1 MKIFLDPLDKER
13 VEKKIDAMAQIYSK
27 LTTHKISI
35 HFSRPNSFQ
44 KKVLDAKKQ
53 WATSGI
59 ISSAFIAEVKFA
71 RLFSLSNTNP
81 LSNIDLYLILHQNS
95 MKS

>member
-53 WATSGI
+53 
-59 ISSAFIAEVKFA
+59 
-71 RLFSLSNTNP
+71 
-81 LSNIDLYLILHQNS
+81 
-95 MKS
+95 

>member
-1 MKIFLDPLDKER
+1 VTLDGKKHIKIFLDPLDKEKI
-13 VEKKIDAMAQIYSK
+13 EGKIDAVSSIYHK

-53 WATSGI
+53 
-59 ISSAFIAEVKFA
+59 
-71 RLFSLSNTNP
+71 
-81 LSNIDLYLILHQNS
+81 
-95 MKS
+95 

>member
-1 MKIFLDPLDKER
+1 MRIFLDPLDKEK

-35 HFSRPNSFQ
+35 AFSRPNSFQ

-53 WATSGI
+53 WAKSGV
-59 ISSAFIAEVKFA
+59 ISSAWIAEVMFA
-71 RLFSLSNTNP
+71 RLFSLSNTKP
-81 LSNIDLYLILHQNS
+81 LSNINLY
-95 MKS
+95 